1 MIKVV
6 TALKKRKEIWFPD
19 EPTFVACSKRLNEP
33 DAMRKI
39 MDDEERLFDSGEKR
53 SYIVEE
59 RESLMDWQI
68 SMCARLMA

>member
-39 MDDEERLFDSGEKR
+39 MDDEEGCLTPEK
-53 SYIVEE
+53 SV
-59 RESLMDWQI
+59 
-68 SMCARLMA
+68 AT